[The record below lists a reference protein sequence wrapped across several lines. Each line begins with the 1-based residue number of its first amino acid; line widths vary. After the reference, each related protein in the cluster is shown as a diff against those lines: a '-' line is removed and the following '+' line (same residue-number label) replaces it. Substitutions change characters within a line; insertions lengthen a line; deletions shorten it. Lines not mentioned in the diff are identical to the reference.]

1 MSVKRTLVL
10 GKDETCVPN
19 LPALLT
25 DVIGDGFDFVAVPL
39 VHPRN
44 RRDCAATG
52 VSAARPAA
60 FTRSDLLMP
69 STNWTRSVVGKL
81 SPWLWPAIESAGP
94 NGEQCPARRNAE
106 DALRQELAWA
116 SHLSLPAVL
125 FPQLPALQRME
136 QELAALQ
143 QEQAEERQR
152 QRAEESE
159 LEAARAEADAE
170 AAAIEAEAERMA
182 AEATATVTQVPEAV
196 KANIRAQLDEHA
208 TKELAPRKEALAA
221 KRRASQ
227 DHGVSVAK
235 ATSSTTPAGRRRASR
250 RGFGN

>member
-25 DVIGDGFDFVAVPL
+25 DVIGDGFDFVSVPL

-81 SPWLWPAIESAGP
+81 SPWTWPAI
-94 NGEQCPARRNAE
+94 
-106 DALRQELAWA
+106 
-116 SHLSLPAVL
+116 
-125 FPQLPALQRME
+125 
-136 QELAALQ
+136 
-143 QEQAEERQR
+143 
-152 QRAEESE
+152 
-159 LEAARAEADAE
+159 
-170 AAAIEAEAERMA
+170 
-182 AEATATVTQVPEAV
+182 
-196 KANIRAQLDEHA
+196 
-208 TKELAPRKEALAA
+208 
-221 KRRASQ
+221 
-227 DHGVSVAK
+227 
-235 ATSSTTPAGRRRASR
+235 
-250 RGFGN
+250 